1 MQSEEPIEHSLETR
15 KLHEFLTNGWHGGR
29 LDKDEAALS
38 AQLSAL
44 ANFMI
49 KRHKCRAPMLKV
61 TGLSQDSNG
70 GVSLLHDSS
79 GMTANAGEMTGTQ
92 ALFALRGVESV
103 QIPLDLRQWFAP
115 GLLVEWVEEIIE
127 KIKAQEP
134 VRTGEVGSMDQS
146 GRAMLGLL
154 GLGYITGVFASS
166 EISEDA
172 RMNTPLRLVCGGI
185 FPFRQELSRFRKR
198 HRALLTA
205 LMFEVFI
212 RAASEKLG
220 ARRATG
226 GPGLH
231 AELLEAARVRLDIAS
246 QLDHAD

>member
-1 MQSEEPIEHSLETR
+1 
-15 KLHEFLTNGWHGGR
+15 
-29 LDKDEAALS
+29 
-38 AQLSAL
+38 
-44 ANFMI
+44 
-49 KRHKCRAPMLKV
+49 MLKV
-61 TGLSQDSNG
+61 TGLSQG
-70 GVSLLHDSS
+70 GHGVVSLLDDSS
-79 GMTANAGEMTGTQ
+79 GMTANVGEMMGTQ
-92 ALFALRGVESV
+92 ALFSLRGVPSV

-115 GLLVEWVEEIIE
+115 GLLANWVEEMIE
-127 KIKAQEP
+127 KIKTQEP
-134 VRTGEVGSMDQS
+134 ARTGEVGSMDKS

-166 EISEDA
+166 EIAQDA
-172 RMNTPLRLVCGGI
+172 RMNTPLRLVGGGI
-185 FPFRQELSRFRKR
+185 FPFRHELSRFRKR

-220 ARRATG
+220 TRRASG

-246 QLDHAD
+246 QLDHTD